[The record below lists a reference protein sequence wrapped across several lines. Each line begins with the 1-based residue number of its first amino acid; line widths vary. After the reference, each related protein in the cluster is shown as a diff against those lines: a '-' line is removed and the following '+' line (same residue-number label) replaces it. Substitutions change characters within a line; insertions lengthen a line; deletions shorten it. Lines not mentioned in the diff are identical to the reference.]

1 MKVIL
6 CADVKG
12 QGKKDQVVEVSD
24 GYARNFLFP
33 KKLAIP
39 ADSKAMNE
47 IKNKEASKQHK
58 IDVERENAKSIAKKL
73 EDIVVVFEYAAGP
86 DKKLYGSVTA
96 KDISEALAKKFAI
109 EIDKRKITLSEP
121 IKSFGTFK
129 ADAKLFTDV
138 SAKITVQVTAKAGK

>member
-1 MKVIL
+1 MRVIL

-12 QGKKDQVVEVSD
+12 QGKKDQIVEVSD

-39 ADSKAMNE
+39 ADAKSLNE
-47 IKNKEASKQHK
+47 IKNKESSKQHK
-58 IDVERENAKSIAKKL
+58 LDVEKANALDIAKKL
-73 EDIVVVFEYAAGP
+73 ENIVVVFEYAAGP

-96 KDISEALAKKFAI
+96 KDIAEELSKKHGIVIDKKKIALA
-109 EIDKRKITLSEP
+109 DP

-129 ADAKLFTDV
+129 ADAKLFTGV
-138 SAKITVQVTAKAGK
+138 SGKITVEVTSKK

>member
-12 QGKKDQVVEVSD
+12 QGKKDQIVEVSD

-33 KKLAIP
+33 KKLAVP
-39 ADSKAMNE
+39 ADSKAVNE
-47 IKNKEASKQHK
+47 IKNKESSKQHK
-58 IDVERENAKSIAKKL
+58 IDVERTEAKELAKRL

-96 KDISEALAKKFAI
+96 KDISEELNKKYGI
-109 EIDKRKITLSEP
+109 DIDKRKIVMGDP
-121 IKSFGTFK
+121 IKAFGKFEF
-129 ADAKLFTDV
+129 DVKLY
-138 SAKITVQVTAKAGK
+138 SEVTAKLNVIVTEKK

>member
-12 QGKKDQVVEVSD
+12 QGKKDQIVEVSD

-33 KKLAIP
+33 KKLAVP
-39 ADSKAMNE
+39 ADNKAINE

-58 IDVERENAKSIAKKL
+58 IDVERAEAKEIAKKL
-73 EDIVVVFEYAAGP
+73 EAIVVVFEYAAGP

-96 KDISEALAKKFAI
+96 KDISEELQKKHGIA
-109 EIDKRKITLSEP
+109 IDKRKITLAEP

-129 ADAKLFTDV
+129 ADAKLFNDV
-138 SAKITVQVTAKAGK
+138 SGKITVEVTSKKQ